1 MNANKTYLKFLF
13 PLFLILLSA
22 TGHATHIVGGELTYR
37 CLGNNNYEIKLKIY
51 RDCLNGMA
59 PFDDPAN
66 ITIFNSSGGVVQT
79 IQISNPIITTI
90 PPSINSPCFQVPSG
104 VCVEEGVYTT
114 TINLPPLAGGYTLAY
129 QRCCRNN
136 TIININSPGNV
147 GSTYTAHIPDPGLAT
162 CNSNPRFNYF
172 PPIFVCAG
180 VPLSFNHSAT
190 DLDGDSL
197 VYELCDAYDGA
208 TPQNPMPTVVSPPPP
223 FTTVPYSG
231 TYNGTYPMA
240 SNPPLSINPQTG
252 LLTGTPTQI
261 GQFVVAVCVSEY
273 RNGQL
278 LSVGR
283 RDFQFNVVNCPYYVD
298 AIITPQFQLT
308 NGNYCNGLTYTF
320 LNQSVGGTS
329 YLWDFGII
337 NSNNDTSTAFQP
349 TFTFPDTGTYTI
361 TLIVNPGPCADTTSQ
376 TFTIYKEFFPSFT
389 APNGEQCLSGNS
401 WNFNVS
407 GQYEPY
413 ATFHWNFGPAT
424 PPTATGA
431 SVNNVSFNTPGNH
444 VVTLI
449 ATQNICSDT
458 LRDTIT
464 VVPDAIAQIALQDTF
479 CNGFTYHFLNQSQHA
494 NSYYWDFGDPTTTN
508 DVSTLFQTAYT
519 YPDSGVYTV
528 TLIAYGPTCADT
540 ATEIFRIYPLLRPII
555 LGDTTACIDN
565 NNFTFTAGGVYG
577 PDVQFDWFFGPNAN
591 ISTSNSQIVPNVIF
605 NQVGTENVILCM
617 AENGCYKCDT
627 LQVRLY
633 PRIASDFY
641 SLARQGCVPLTV
653 KFSEL
658 AVAQTPLFYTWNF
671 GDGNY
676 SNEATPIHTYTQ
688 PGVYTVSLTSFT
700 TSGCLDT
707 ITISKPNYI
716 TVFPKPTA
724 GLKIDPKEVSIF
736 EPNVTF
742 YNQSTDAYNSMLYFG
757 DGDSIVLTDN
767 YTHTYADTGNYVA
780 TLIVTNE
787 NGCTDTI
794 TGLLRVNP
802 EYRIFIP
809 NAFTPYNNDGL
820 NDTFIPVM
828 MGIKWFN
835 MKIFDR
841 WGELIFE
848 TDNPEEGWDG
858 TYKGAKPKQD
868 VYVYVVDVINVFG
881 KRESFTGHVTLIR

>member
-1 MNANKTYLKFLF
+1 MNATKTYLKLLL
-13 PLFLILLSA
+13 PLFLIFLSVSVN
-22 TGHATHIVGGELTYR
+22 ATHIVGGELTYR

-79 IQISNPIITTI
+79 IQISNPVITTI

-197 VYELCDAYDGA
+197 VYELCDAYEGA
-208 TPQNPMPTVVSPPPP
+208 TPQNPMPTVVSPAPP
-223 FTTVPYSG
+223 FGSVPYSG
-231 TYNGTYPMA
+231 SFTGTYPMT

-320 LNQSVGGTS
+320 LNQSVGGTN

-361 TLIVNPGPCADTTSQ
+361 TLIVNPGPCADTTTQ

-389 APNGEQCLSGNS
+389 APNGEQCLTGNS

-449 ATQNICSDT
+449 ATQNICTDT

-479 CNGFTYHFLNQSQHA
+479 CNGFTYNFLNQSQHA

-508 DVSTLFQTAYT
+508 DVSTLFQTGYT
-519 YPDSGVYTV
+519 YPDSGIYTV

-540 ATEIFRIYPLLRPII
+540 TTEIFRIYPLLRPII
-555 LGDTTACIDN
+555 LGDTAACIDN

-591 ISTSNSQIVPNVIF
+591 ISTSNLQIVPNVIF
-605 NQVGTENVILCM
+605 SQVGTENVILCM

-658 AVAQTPLFYTWNF
+658 AVAQTPLYYTWNF

-676 SNEATPIHTYTQ
+676 SNEETPIHTYTQ

-707 ITISKPNYI
+707 ITITKPNYI

-724 GLKIDPKEVSIF
+724 GLKIEPTEVSIF

-742 YNQSTDAYNSMLYFG
+742 FNQSTDAYNSLLYFG

-848 TDNPEEGWDG
+848 TDNPEQGWDG
-858 TYKGAKPKQD
+858 TFKGAKPKQD
-868 VYVYVVDVINVFG
+868 VYVYLVDVINVFG

>member
-1 MNANKTYLKFLF
+1 MKALTAYIKHSIVLAFV
-13 PLFLILLSA
+13 LINTSA
-22 TGHATHIVGGELTYR
+22 WATHIVGGELTYR

-51 RDCLNGMA
+51 RDCLNGQA
-59 PFDDPAN
+59 PFDNPAN
-66 ITIFNSSGGVVQT
+66 ITIFNASGGVVQT
-79 IQISNPIITTI
+79 IQISNPVITLI

-104 VCVEEGVYTT
+104 VCVEEGIYTT
-114 TINLPPLAGGYTLAY
+114 TVNLPPLTGGYTLAY

-136 TIININSPGNV
+136 TIININSPGSI
-147 GSTYTAHIPDPGLAT
+147 GATYTANIPDPGLAA
-162 CNSNPRFNYF
+162 CNSNPRYNYF
-172 PPIFVCAG
+172 PPIFVCAN
-180 VPLSFNHSAT
+180 VPLNFNHSAT

-197 VYELCDAYDGA
+197 VYELCNAYEGA
-208 TPQNPMPTVVSPPPP
+208 TPQNPMPTVVSPAPP
-223 FTTVPYSG
+223 FASVPYSG
-231 TYNGTYPMA
+231 SFTGTYPMTSA
-240 SNPPLSINPQTG
+240 PPLTINPQTG
-252 LLTGTPTQI
+252 QLTGTPTQI
-261 GQFVVAVCVSEY
+261 GQFVVAVCVREY

-298 AIITPQFQLT
+298 AVIVPQMQLT
-308 NGNYCNGLTYTF
+308 SGNYCNGLTYTF
-320 LNQSVGGTS
+320 QNQSVGGTS
-329 YLWDFGII
+329 YLWDFGIP
-337 NSNNDTSTAFQP
+337 NTNNDTSTAFQP

-361 TLIVNPGPCADTTSQ
+361 TLIVNPGPCADTTTQ

-389 APNGEQCLSGNS
+389 APSGQQCLTGNS

-413 ATFHWNFGPAT
+413 ATFQWQFGNAT
-424 PPTATGA
+424 PSTATGA
-431 SVNNVSFNTPGNH
+431 TVNNVSFNTPGNH
-444 VVTLI
+444 IVTLI
-449 ATQNICSDT
+449 ANQNICSDT
-458 LRDTIT
+458 LRDTIV

-479 CNGFTYHFLNQSQHA
+479 CNGFTYNFLNQSQNA
-494 NSYYWDFGDPTTTN
+494 TSYLWNFGDPTTTN
-508 DVSTLFQTAYT
+508 DVSTLFQTGYT

-528 TLIAYGPTCADT
+528 TLIAFGPTCSDT
-540 ATEIFRIYPLLRPII
+540 ATEVFRIYPLLRPII
-555 LGDTTACIDN
+555 IGDTAACIDN
-565 NNFTFTAGGVYG
+565 NNFTFSAGGVYG
-577 PDVQFDWFFGPNAN
+577 PDAQFDWFFGPNAN
-591 ISTSNSQIVPNVIF
+591 VSTSNLQTVPNVIF
-605 NQVGTENVILCM
+605 NQVGIENVVLCI

-658 AVAQTPLFYTWNF
+658 AFAQTPLFYTWNF

-676 SNEATPIHTYTQ
+676 STDKTPIHTYTQ
-688 PGVYTVSLTSFT
+688 PGTYTVSLTSYT

-707 ITISKPNYI
+707 VTITKANYI

-724 GLKIDPKEVSIF
+724 GLKIDPTKVSIF

-742 YNQSTDAYNSMLYFG
+742 FNQSVDAYNSLLYFG
-757 DGDSIVLTDN
+757 DGDSILLTDN

-794 TGLLRVNP
+794 TGMLRVNP

-809 NAFTPYNNDGL
+809 NAFTPYNNDGI
-820 NDTFIPVM
+820 NDVFIPVM

-841 WGELIFE
+841 WGEMVFE
-848 TDNPEEGWDG
+848 SESTDYGWDG
-858 TYKGAKPKQD
+858 SYKGAKPKPD
-868 VYVYVVDVINVFG
+868 VYVYIVDVINVFG
-881 KRESFTGHVTLIR
+881 KRETFTGHVTLVR

>member
-1 MNANKTYLKFLF
+1 MKALIVYIKYLIVL
-13 PLFLILLSA
+13 LLVLIC
-22 TGHATHIVGGELTYR
+22 TFVRGTHIVGGELTYR

-51 RDCLNGMA
+51 RDCLNGQA
-59 PFDDPAN
+59 PFDNPAN
-66 ITIFNSSGGVVQT
+66 ITIFNASGGVVQT
-79 IQISNPIITTI
+79 IQISNPVITVI

-104 VCVEEGVYTT
+104 VCVEEGIYTT
-114 TINLPPLAGGYTLAY
+114 TVNLPPIAGGYTLAY
-129 QRCCRNN
+129 QRCCRNHS
-136 TIININSPGNV
+136 IININNPGSV
-147 GSTYTAHIPDPGLAT
+147 GATYTAHIPDPGLAA
-162 CNSNPRFNYF
+162 CNSNPSFNYF
-172 PPIFVCAG
+172 PPIFVCAN
-180 VPLSFNHSAT
+180 VPLNFNHSAT

-208 TPQNPMPTVVSPPPP
+208 TPQNPMPTVINPGPP
-223 FTTVPYSG
+223 FNSVPYNPGFS
-231 TYNGTYPMA
+231 GTYPMT
-240 SNPPLSINPQTG
+240 SNPPLTINSQTG

-261 GQFVVAVCVSEY
+261 GQFVVTVCVKEY

-278 LSVGR
+278 LSIGR
-283 RDFQFNVVNCPYYVD
+283 RDFQFNVVNCPYYVE
-298 AIITPQFQLT
+298 AVITPQFQLT
-308 NGNYCNGLTYTF
+308 NGNYCSGLTYTF
-320 LNQSVGGTS
+320 LNQSIGGTS
-329 YLWDFGII
+329 YFWDFGIP
-337 NSNNDTSTAFQP
+337 NTNNDTSTAFQP

-361 TLIVNPGPCADTTSQ
+361 TLIVNPGPCADTTTQ

-389 APNGEQCLSGNS
+389 APSGEQCLTGNS
-401 WNFNVS
+401 WNFNVN

-413 ATFHWNFGPAT
+413 ATFQWNFGNAT

-431 SVNNVSFNTPGNH
+431 IVNNVTFNTSGNH
-444 VVTLI
+444 IVTLI
-449 ATQNICSDT
+449 GTQNICIDT
-458 LRDTIT
+458 LLDTVI
-464 VVPDAIAQIALQDTF
+464 VVPDAVAQIALQDTF
-479 CNGFTYHFLNQSQHA
+479 CNGFTYNFINQSQHA
-494 NSYYWDFGDPTTTN
+494 TSYLWNFGDPTTTN
-508 DVSTLFQTAYT
+508 DVSTLFQTSYT

-528 TLIAYGPTCADT
+528 TLIAFGPTCSDT
-540 ATEIFRIYPLLRPII
+540 TTEVFRIYPLLRPII
-555 LGDTTACIDN
+555 IGDTAACIDN
-565 NNFTFTAGGVYG
+565 NNFTFSAGGDYG
-577 PDVQFDWFFGPNAN
+577 PDAQFEWFFGPNAN
-591 ISTSNSQIVPNVIF
+591 VSTSNLQTVSNVIF
-605 NQVGTENVILCM
+605 NQVGIENIVLCI
-617 AENGCYKCDT
+617 AENGCFKCDT
-627 LQVRLY
+627 LQIRLY

-676 SNEATPIHTYTQ
+676 STDQTPIHTYTQ
-688 PGVYTVSLTSFT
+688 PGTYTVSLTSFT

-707 ITISKPNYI
+707 ITITKANYI

-724 GLKIDPKEVSIF
+724 GLKIDPTEVSIF

-742 YNQSTDAYNSMLYFG
+742 FNQSVDAYSSLLYFG
-757 DGDSIVLTDN
+757 DGDSILLTDN

-794 TGLLRVNP
+794 TGMLRVNP

-809 NAFTPYNNDGL
+809 NAFTPYNNDGI
-820 NDTFIPVM
+820 NDVFIPVM
-828 MGIKWFN
+828 MGIRWFN

-848 TDNPEEGWDG
+848 SDNPEYGWDG

-881 KRESFTGHVTLIR
+881 KRETFTGHVTLIR